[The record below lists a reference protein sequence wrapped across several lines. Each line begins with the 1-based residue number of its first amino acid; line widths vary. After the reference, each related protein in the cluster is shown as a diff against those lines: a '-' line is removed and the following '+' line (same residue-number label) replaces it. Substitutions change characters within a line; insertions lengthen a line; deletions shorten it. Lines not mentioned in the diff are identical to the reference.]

1 MVAELGIVRSMRGAF
16 LLVRSCRVA
25 YAYQTR
31 ALSLDKSRP
40 SCKVDSTSGR
50 SGLLEQMKRLIVA
63 AGLNAAV
70 LLALAPS
77 SLAATVTFTGIV
89 DEIQGHPPG
98 VAIGDTFSGIFFF
111 DPESI
116 SGGGLAAQ

>member
-31 ALSLDKSRP
+31 ALSLDKSRS

-50 SGLLEQMKRLIVA
+50 SGLLEHMKRLIVA

-98 VAIGDTFSGIFFF
+98 VAIGDTFSGIFF
-111 DPESI
+111 SI
-116 SGGGLAAQ
+116 RIHIFRGGLAA

>member
-1 MVAELGIVRSMRGAF
+1 
-16 LLVRSCRVA
+16 
-25 YAYQTR
+25 
-31 ALSLDKSRP
+31 
-40 SCKVDSTSGR
+40 
-50 SGLLEQMKRLIVA
+50 MKRLIVA

-89 DEIQGHPPG
+89 DEIQGHSPG

-116 SGGGLAAQ
+116 SGGGVGGSIGKYSITAGEFTVSGRAHLAMWYLLQIPARAAFCTKSLILLTPCQGTMTL